1 MSDFSLMGGVGIMGV
16 LTPMDTRDTYAVV
29 DPVYGIDG
37 LRNVPTIND
46 LHNVP
51 PTRRRS
57 GMIVGV
63 NGGETYYK
71 LKNVNWKYD
80 LTDWEELTLK
90 INHIDREIPS
100 GIVDGV
106 NKLFILTQT
115 PEIQSEHLFLNGL
128 LQDSGETEDY
138 VISGNTI
145 TFIDAP
151 FEVSKIRCSYR
162 HK

>member
-51 PTRRRS
+51 PTRRRP
-57 GMIVGV
+57 GMIVGI

-71 LKNVNWKYD
+71 LKKVNWSYD

-106 NKLFILTQT
+106 NKLFILTET
-115 PEIQSEHLFLNGL
+115 PNLQSEHLFLNGL
-128 LQDSGETEDY
+128 LQDPGETEDY

-145 TFIDAP
+145 TFIDSP
-151 FEVSKIRCSYR
+151 MEGSKIRCSYR

>member
-51 PTRRRS
+51 PTRRRP

-63 NGGETYYK
+63 NGGESYYK
-71 LKNVNWKYD
+71 LKNVNWSYD

-90 INHIDREIPS
+90 INHIDREVPS

-106 NKLFILTQT
+106 NKLFILTET
-115 PEIQSEHLFLNGL
+115 PELQSEHLFLNGL
-128 LQDSGETEDY
+128 LQDPGETEDY

-151 FEVSKIRCSYR
+151 FEGSKIRCSYR
-162 HK
+162 YK

>member
-37 LRNVPTIND
+37 LRNVLSISD

-63 NGGETYYK
+63 NGGESYYK

-106 NKLFILTQT
+106 NKLFILTET
-115 PEIQSEHLFLNGL
+115 PNLQSEHLFLNGL
-128 LQDSGETEDY
+128 LQDPGETEDY

-145 TFIDAP
+145 TFMDSP
-151 FEVSKIRCSYR
+151 MEGSKIRCSYR

>member
-51 PTRRRS
+51 PTRRRP

-63 NGGETYYK
+63 KGGESYFR
-71 LKNVNWKYD
+71 LKDVNWNYD

-90 INHIDREIPS
+90 INHADREVPS
-100 GIVDGV
+100 GIIDGV
-106 NKLFILTQT
+106 NRLFILNNE
-115 PEIQSEHLFLNGL
+115 PKSNSEHLFLNGV
-128 LQDSGETEDY
+128 LQDPGETEDY
-138 VISGNTI
+138 IISANTI
-145 TFIDAP
+145 TFIDP
-151 FEVSKIRCSYR
+151 PSMGSKLRCSYR
-162 HK
+162 Y

>member
-1 MSDFSLMGGVGIMGV
+1 MGDFNLMGGVGIMGV

-37 LRNVPTIND
+37 LRNVLSISD

-63 NGGETYYK
+63 NGGESYYK

-106 NKLFILTQT
+106 NKLFILTET
-115 PEIQSEHLFLNGL
+115 PNLQSEHLFLNGL
-128 LQDSGETEDY
+128 LQDPGETEDY

-145 TFIDAP
+145 TFMDSP
-151 FEVSKIRCSYR
+151 MEGSKIRCSYR

>member
-1 MSDFSLMGGVGIMGV
+1 MSDFNLMGGVGIMGV

-37 LRNVPTIND
+37 LRNVLSISD

-63 NGGETYYK
+63 NGGESYYK
-71 LKNVNWKYD
+71 LKNVNWSYD

-106 NKLFILTQT
+106 NKLFILTET
-115 PEIQSEHLFLNGL
+115 PNLQSEHLFLNGL
-128 LQDSGETEDY
+128 LQDPGETEDY

-145 TFIDAP
+145 TFIDSP
-151 FEVSKIRCSYR
+151 MEGSKIRCSYR

>member
-51 PTRRRS
+51 PTRRRP

-63 NGGETYYK
+63 NGGEDYYK
-71 LKNVNWKYD
+71 LKNTNWEYD
-80 LTDWEELTLK
+80 LTDWEVLTLK
-90 INHIDREIPS
+90 IEYADRETPS

-106 NKLFILTQT
+106 NKLFV
-115 PEIQSEHLFLNGL
+115 IQNIPKTNSEHLYMNGV
-128 LQDSGETEDY
+128 LQDPGETEDY
-138 VISGNTI
+138 IISGNTI
-145 TFIDAP
+145 TFNEP
-151 FEVSKIRCSYR
+151 PLEGSKLRCSYR
-162 HK
+162 Y

>member
-51 PTRRRS
+51 PTRRRP

-71 LKNVNWKYD
+71 LKNVNWSYD

-100 GIVDGV
+100 GIINGV

-115 PEIQSEHLFLNGL
+115 PEIQSEHLF
-128 LQDSGETEDY
+128 
-138 VISGNTI
+138 
-145 TFIDAP
+145 
-151 FEVSKIRCSYR
+151 
-162 HK
+162 

>member
-51 PTRRRS
+51 PTRRRP

-63 NGGETYYK
+63 NGGESYYK
-71 LKNVNWKYD
+71 LKNVNWSYD

-106 NKLFILTQT
+106 NKLFILTET
-115 PEIQSEHLFLNGL
+115 PELQSEHLFLNGL
-128 LQDSGETEDY
+128 LQDPGETEDY

-145 TFIDAP
+145 TFNDAP
-151 FEVSKIRCSYR
+151 FEGSKIRCSYGN
-162 HK
+162 K

>member
-51 PTRRRS
+51 PTRRRP

-63 NGGETYYK
+63 NGGESYYK
-71 LKNVNWKYD
+71 LKNVNWSYD

-90 INHIDREIPS
+90 INHIDREVPS

-115 PEIQSEHLFLNGL
+115 PELQSEHLFLNGL
-128 LQDSGETEDY
+128 LQDPGETEDY

-145 TFIDAP
+145 TFIEAP
-151 FEVSKIRCSYR
+151 FEGSKIRCSYR

>member
-51 PTRRRS
+51 PTRRRP

-71 LKNVNWKYD
+71 LKNVNWSYD

-100 GIVDGV
+100 GIINGV

-128 LQDSGETEDY
+128 LQDPGDDEDY
-138 VISGNTI
+138 LISGNTI
-145 TFIDAP
+145 TFVDAP
-151 FEVSKIRCSYR
+151 LEGSRIRCSYR
-162 HK
+162 VK

>member
-16 LTPMDTRDTYAVV
+16 LTPMDTRDTYAVL

-37 LRNVPTIND
+37 LRNVSTIND

-51 PTRRRS
+51 PTRRRP

-63 NGGETYYK
+63 NGGESYYK
-71 LKNVNWKYD
+71 LKNVNWSYD

-128 LQDSGETEDY
+128 LQDPGETEDY

-145 TFIDAP
+145 TFIDSP
-151 FEVSKIRCSYR
+151 MEGSKIRCSYR

>member
-51 PTRRRS
+51 PTRRRP

-63 NGGETYYK
+63 NGGESYYK
-71 LKNVNWKYD
+71 LKNVNWSYD

-100 GIVDGV
+100 NIHTWTDGSWV
-106 NKLFILTQT
+106 A
-115 PEIQSEHLFLNGL
+115 
-128 LQDSGETEDY
+128 D
-138 VISGNTI
+138 
-145 TFIDAP
+145 
-151 FEVSKIRCSYR
+151 
-162 HK
+162 

>member
-37 LRNVPTIND
+37 LRNI
-46 LHNVP
+46 
-51 PTRRRS
+51 PTRRRP

-71 LKNVNWKYD
+71 LKNVNWSYD

-100 GIVDGV
+100 GIINGV

-115 PEIQSEHLFLNGL
+115 PEVQSEHLFLNGL
-128 LQDSGETEDY
+128 LQDPGETEDY
-138 VISGNTI
+138 IISGNTI

-151 FEVSKIRCSYR
+151 FEGSKIRCSYR